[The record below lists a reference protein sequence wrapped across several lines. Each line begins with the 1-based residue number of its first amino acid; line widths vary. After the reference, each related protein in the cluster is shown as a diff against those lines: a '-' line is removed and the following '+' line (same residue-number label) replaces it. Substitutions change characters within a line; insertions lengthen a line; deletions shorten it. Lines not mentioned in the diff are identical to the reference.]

1 MWLLVS
7 ISLATFI
14 LGWGSFVTLFI
25 DKPPLDQG
33 WTHGAILAVIFP
45 LLPLSALLYAFISR
59 SFSKTL
65 LVLAVSIILVF
76 LTSSAALLIY
86 VSQGCPRPRT
96 LEWLEERER
105 KLSNPQQYLYERTE
119 YYKTQRDPP
128 VDNPPIYKD
137 YEKDLETQRKNYA
150 VYKRGCFAHE
160 PGSRV
165 QPTNSENP
173 ETYTA
178 FIGSLIVDGRVPFVV
193 AGWFVVFLVPLAFIG
208 KLLGKWL
215 LK

>member
-25 DKPPLDQG
+25 DKPPTDKG
-33 WTHGAILAVIFP
+33 WSHSAIFVVIFP
-45 LLPLSALLYAFISR
+45 LLLLAPFIYAFISR

-76 LTSSAALLIY
+76 LTSGAALLIY

-96 LEWLEERER
+96 LEWLKKEERE
-105 KLSNPQQYLYERTE
+105 LSNPQQYLFDWAER
-119 YYKTQRDPP
+119 YKKS
-128 VDNPPIYKD
+128 NPTDDWAPISED
-137 YEKDLETQRKNYA
+137 YEKALEMHRKNYA
-150 VYKRGCFAHE
+150 VYERGCFAYE

-165 QPTNSENP
+165 QPTNAENP

-178 FIGSLIVDGRVPFVV
+178 FIGSLIRDGRVLLFITGLFVIYI
-193 AGWFVVFLVPLAFIG
+193 APAAFIG